1 MTWKEGPRPIAQ
13 SFHAH
18 ASCRVD
24 IGMRCCPISRSS
36 CFACFVCKWCLML
49 VVVCCGVVLMLACD
63 VAKRAVTPC
72 RHCLDMPFAHF
83 VWLVLCW
90 GVMVLECLWLIQLV
104 ASWGVV
110 LMLAC
115 DVVNRPALSRSGLDM
130 PFAHFACW
138 CVGLSYWFVG
148 ACCSCSRAVLPTE
161 QSAVAP

>member
-36 CFACFVCKWCLML
+36 CFACFVCKLCLML

-83 VWLVLCW
+83 VCKCVWCSWWCVGMFWYGCLVMLSTVREQSPHACCFLFFASILLAVCW
-90 GVMVLECLWLIQLV
+90 GVSLTLV
-104 ASWGVV
+104 SH
-110 LMLAC
+110 
-115 DVVNRPALSRSGLDM
+115 DVRAVTSCRGGLDM
-130 PFAHFACW
+130 P
-138 CVGLSYWFVG
+138 
-148 ACCSCSRAVLPTE
+148 
-161 QSAVAP
+161 VARFLLM

>member
-1 MTWKEGPRPIAQ
+1 MYHLWDCWGVELTMTWKEGPRPIAQ

-83 VWLVLCW
+83 VCKCVLVQLVVCWDVLVWLPCDVVHRQRAVTTCVLLLVFASILLAVCW
-90 GVMVLECLWLIQLV
+90 GVSLTLV
-104 ASWGVV
+104 SH
-110 LMLAC
+110 
-115 DVVNRPALSRSGLDM
+115 DV
-130 PFAHFACW
+130 
-138 CVGLSYWFVG
+138 
-148 ACCSCSRAVLPTE
+148 RAVTSCMGWP
-161 QSAVAP
+161 

>member
-1 MTWKEGPRPIAQ
+1 MPRALGVGVAPGVGTLGCLQDSQIIAIVKRQVAAMTWKEGPRPITQ
-13 SFHAH
+13 SLHAH

-83 VWLVLCW
+83 VCKCVWC
-90 GVMVLECLWLIQLV
+90 
-104 ASWGVV
+104 SW
-110 LMLAC
+110 
-115 DVVNRPALSRSGLDM
+115 
-130 PFAHFACW
+130 W
-138 CVGLSYWFVG
+138 CVGMFWYGCLVMLSTVG
-148 ACCSCSRAVLPTE
+148 G
-161 QSAVAP
+161 QSPHARCFLFLQVFC